1 VRIERL
7 VPAGPSARPFY
18 HHVAGSKSSATAK
31 AEARRNDRRLRRSE
45 LPPPVWIEL
54 ITSDD
59 RHRNQPPPSV
69 WIELI
74 TWADW
79 HRDQPPPVTVTALP
93 NPFL

>member
-1 VRIERL
+1 M
-7 VPAGPSARPFY
+7 
-18 HHVAGSKSSATAK
+18 
-31 AEARRNDRRLRRSE
+31 
-45 LPPPVWIEL
+45 